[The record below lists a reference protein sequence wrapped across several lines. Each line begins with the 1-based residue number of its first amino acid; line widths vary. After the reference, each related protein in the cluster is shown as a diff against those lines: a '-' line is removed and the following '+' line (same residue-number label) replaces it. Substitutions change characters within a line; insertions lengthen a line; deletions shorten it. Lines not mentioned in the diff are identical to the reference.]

1 MKLII
6 IAAASAAFLGGS
18 SAYAQNSQPR
28 VKEPEARTPGQP
40 TVGPPQTTDPRTT
53 TGRAPSKLLAQWGR
67 RRMAPRAAQL
77 VLRIPIVCRQELRVD
92 KACLQIDR
100 EGKWIGHSWAANNV
114 AK

>member
-1 MKLII
+1 MKLLL
-6 IAAASAAFLGGS
+6 IAAASTAILGG
-18 SAYAQNSQPR
+18 SAYAQNSQSR
-28 VKEPEARTPGQP
+28 VPEPEARTPGQP
-40 TVGPPQTTDPRTT
+40 SVGSPQTTDPRTT

-77 VLRIPIVCRQELRVD
+77 VLRIPIVCRPALQVD

>member
-1 MKLII
+1 MKLLL
-6 IAAASAAFLGGS
+6 IAAASTEILGG
-18 SAYAQNSQPR
+18 SAYAQNSQSR
-28 VKEPEARTPGQP
+28 APGQP
-40 TVGPPQTTDPRTT
+40 SVGSPQTTDPRTT

-77 VLRIPIVCRQELRVD
+77 VLRIPIVCRPALQVD